1 MYWYRK
7 AADRGS
13 AVAEWM
19 IGRLYFDGKG
29 VTRDFTEAA
38 TWFRKADGEGLPVAQ
53 WDLGMMYYRGYGVSK
68 DVATARAWLQKA
80 AARGYAPA
88 KEMLA
93 RLDAAADADV
103 SARPA
108 RLQ

>member
-1 MYWYRK
+1 
-7 AADRGS
+7 
-13 AVAEWM
+13 M

-29 VTRDFTEAA
+29 VIRDLTEAA
-38 TWFRKADGEGLPVAQ
+38 TWFRKATGEGLPVAQ

-68 DVATARAWLQKA
+68 DLVAARAWLQKA
-80 AARGYAPA
+80 AARGYSPA
-88 KEMLA
+88 NEMLA
-93 RLDAAADADV
+93 RLDTAVNAPV

>member
-19 IGRLYFDGKG
+19 MGRLYFDGKG
-29 VTRDFTEAA
+29 VIRDFTEAA
-38 TWFRKADGEGLPVAQ
+38 TWFRKAAGEGLPVAQ
-53 WDLGMMYYRGYGVSK
+53 WDLGVIYYRGYGVSK
-68 DVATARAWLQKA
+68 DLATARAWLQKA

-88 KEMLA
+88 NEMLA
-93 RLDAAADADV
+93 RLDAAADASV

>member
-13 AVAEWM
+13 AVAERM
-19 IGRLYFDGKG
+19 IGRLYFEGRG
-29 VTRDFTEAA
+29 VIRDFTEAA
-38 TWFRKADGEGLPVAQ
+38 MWFRKAAGEGLPVAQ

-68 DVATARAWLQKA
+68 DLATARAWLQKA

-88 KEMLA
+88 KAILA
-93 RLDAAADADV
+93 RLDASADSV
-103 SARPA
+103 SGRD
-108 RLQ
+108 RS

>member
-1 MYWYRK
+1 
-7 AADRGS
+7 
-13 AVAEWM
+13 M

-29 VTRDFTEAA
+29 VIRNFTEAA
-38 TWFRKADGEGLPVAQ
+38 TWFRKAAGEGLPVAQ

-68 DVATARAWLQKA
+68 DLATARAWLQKA
-80 AARGYAPA
+80 AARGHAPA

-93 RLDAAADADV
+93 RLDADISV
-103 SARPA
+103 RPV